1 MSFNKIEQNCVIWFA
16 VYAKDG
22 VGTSV
27 EFFYLFF
34 HVTFESLSGLQSH
47 AKVIP
52 LIDPLYETLR
62 LMFSPSVPP
71 AVRSW
76 RVLVTY
82 MYELICKVFKKFP

>member
-27 EFFYLFF
+27 DFFYSFF

-52 LIDPLYETLR
+52 LINPLYET
-62 LMFSPSVPP
+62 SVEFDVVENFNAFP
-71 AVRSW
+71 
-76 RVLVTY
+76 
-82 MYELICKVFKKFP
+82 KVKTL